1 MGVICGTHG
10 RNEKKKTLTKFS
22 SENLNLEGSRP
33 EVPKL
38 YGTSSREGG
47 GASSLREGTISN
59 IFCRRLNL

>member
-10 RNEKKKTLTKFS
+10 RNEKKTLTKFS

-47 GASSLREGTISN
+47 GQVLCVRDILISN
-59 IFCRRLNL
+59 KIWAFW